1 MKYKSL
7 ALSTCFPLSHPHLL
21 SLKSLL
27 RQIGGRVKGPCSI
40 LSTVDCPPI
49 LNCCSTKF
57 YIARFRFC
65 SSALYFFRTFLRTFP
80 PLFSTQNLAQS
91 RGPAAYCGLW
101 SVPGGRTLGRRLP
114 GLIHRPAGQVPT
126 QTPGAGENVISGKI
140 LSSEDTCMGKL
151 TPPNLK
157 ELIDSEE
164 ELSMAA

>member
-1 MKYKSL
+1 MKEYIHSWKPSDL
-7 ALSTCFPLSHPHLL
+7 ASGSKKVLFRFRDMAVWSW
-21 SLKSLL
+21 
-27 RQIGGRVKGPCSI
+27 
-40 LSTVDCPPI
+40 
-49 LNCCSTKF
+49 NCCSTKF
-57 YIARFRFC
+57 YIVRFRFC

-91 RGPAAYCGLW
+91 RGPAAYCGLR

-157 ELIDSEE
+157 EYRRLQRKRWLIQNKCCQW
-164 ELSMAA
+164 LQN